1 MDQTHTR
8 HRCAEALTRLAVC
21 RFVIQ
26 ATTGKENLD
35 KTDFLHFSP
44 VRSMPPG
51 RRECA
56 PAQRAGPMTELEMDS
71 TWTRHIHDTAVLK
84 R

>member
-35 KTDFLHFSP
+35 KTDFLHFCT
-44 VRSMPPG
+44 VRSMPLEG
-51 RRECA
+51 DVNA
-56 PAQRAGPMTELEMDS
+56 PLMVAYAQ
-71 TWTRHIHDTAVLK
+71 
-84 R
+84 